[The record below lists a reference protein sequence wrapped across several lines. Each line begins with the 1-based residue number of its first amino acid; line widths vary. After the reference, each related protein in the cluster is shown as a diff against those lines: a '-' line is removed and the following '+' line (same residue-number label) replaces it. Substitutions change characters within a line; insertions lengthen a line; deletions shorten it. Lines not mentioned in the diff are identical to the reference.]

1 MKSCVEASNEE
12 VISNFSSPLLYIVI
26 KEGYLGNSNDKRAFK
41 FVWVTYTLT
50 VVNENS
56 LATYTLQT
64 D

>member
-12 VISNFSSPLLYIVI
+12 VASNFSSPLLYIVRRV
-26 KEGYLGNSNDKRAFK
+26 NSNDKRAFK

-50 VVNENS
+50 VVNEKS
-56 LATYTLQT
+56 FATYTLQT